1 MSFNYKKFLIY
12 LLIFLAVGTVTFYI
26 KNLLSRSLSN
36 QSSAS
41 AFWEEAKK
49 ADAKLA
55 KQLQKTDKDLDGLS
69 DEQEKRLGLNPN
81 SIDTD
86 GDGLFDYQEI
96 NLYKTDPKNGDTDG
110 DGMADGS
117 EVIRGRDPKKADK
130 K

>member
-12 LLIFLAVGTVTFYI
+12 LIVFLLIGTMTFFI
-26 KNLLSRSLSN
+26 RNFLSN
-36 QSSAS
+36 GTFLSGGQEN
-41 AFWEEAKK
+41 FWEQAKK
-49 ADAKLA
+49 EEANLA

-69 DEQEKRLGLNPN
+69 DEEEKRLGLNPN

-110 DGMADGS
+110 DGMSDGS